1 MTCMRCGSAEAVIK
15 RENAFYCA
23 KCVLARDWEEVIALV
38 QRERV
43 DVPGAQMGRKS
54 TSAAT
59 ATIDMDAAAPTP
71 EAPVAEFAPQ
81 EPTPEPAAAGSAPAP
96 QPDSAPAFT
105 SEADPFG

>member
-43 DVPGAQMGRKS
+43 DVPGVQMGR
-54 TSAAT
+54 TNPSAAT
-59 ATIDMDAAAPTP
+59 ATIEMDHASPSPAAPA
-71 EAPVAEFAPQ
+71 EAAP
-81 EPTPEPAAAGSAPAP
+81 PPEPAAA
-96 QPDSAPAFT
+96 PAFLAE
-105 SEADPFG
+105 SDPFAG